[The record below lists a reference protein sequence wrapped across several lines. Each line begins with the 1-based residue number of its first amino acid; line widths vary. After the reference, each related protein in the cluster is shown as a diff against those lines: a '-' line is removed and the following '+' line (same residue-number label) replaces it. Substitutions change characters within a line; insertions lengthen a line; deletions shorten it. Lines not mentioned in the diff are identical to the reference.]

1 MTVRTHA
8 VAATFALAIAFWP
21 APAAAA
27 TTYADSL
34 SGVEYWASS
43 TQGRFTG
50 RASGQLP
57 GVWNATVNHTVL
69 SLASTPTA
77 RITGGTFEL
86 ATSIGG
92 LPTLV
97 TGTFLP
103 GGTVNVINPGTGCTN
118 QTFAVRGP
126 LGNVGLWYSG
136 TGTGAFAVTLT
147 HYRLRVFGSC
157 ITYSAS
163 VVGSLAVT
171 F

>member
-1 MTVRTHA
+1 VTVRTLA
-8 VAATFALAIAFWP
+8 LAATFALAIAFWP

-27 TTYADSL
+27 TYTDTL

-57 GVWNATVNHTVL
+57 GVWNATVNHTPL
-69 SLASTPTA
+69 SLASSPTA
-77 RITGGTFEL
+77 VITGGRFEL
-86 ATSIGG
+86 ATAVGG

-97 TGTFLP
+97 TGVFSP
-103 GGTVNVINPGTGCTN
+103 GGTVNVIDPGAGCTN
-118 QTFAVRGP
+118 QTFAVQGP
-126 LGNVGLWYSG
+126 LANVGPWYSG
-136 TGTGAFAVTLT
+136 TGTGTFAVTLT
-147 HYRLRVFGSC
+147 HYRTRVFGSC

-163 VVGSLAVT
+163 VVGSLSLT